1 MCMELF
7 SALAANNLA
16 ALSLAL
22 SATDAEARDAHG
34 VPALL
39 HATSPRAAA
48 ALLTAGADA
57 NADDGGLMEAVFG
70 VDKENKDG
78 KGGENA
84 PRPCCAH
91 LAPDD
96 AYCAR
101 VDTVVPA
108 LLEVSREIADGAVAA
123 HLNGRRMSKYENF
136 VDPTVVIGGKST
148 CLLYTSPS
156 PRDS

>member
-1 MCMELF
+1 MELF

-57 NADDGGLMEAVFG
+57 NAV
-70 VDKENKDG
+70 
-78 KGGENA
+78 A
-84 PRPCCAH
+84 PRGTSALHCAATRGSAEIVRLLLDASAAADAADAAGVTPLMSASLH
-91 LAPDD
+91 GHTEARERERGRRESPLTRDALRVRVRLPSDLLAP
-96 AYCAR
+96 
-101 VDTVVPA
+101 
-108 LLEVSREIADGAVAA
+108 
-123 HLNGRRMSKYENF
+123 RR
-136 VDPTVVIGGKST
+136 PG
-148 CLLYTSPS
+148 P
-156 PRDS
+156 P

>member
-1 MCMELF
+1 MALF

-57 NADDGGLMEAVFG
+57 NA
-70 VDKENKDG
+70 
-78 KGGENA
+78 
-84 PRPCCAH
+84 
-91 LAPDD
+91 
-96 AYCAR
+96 
-101 VDTVVPA
+101 
-108 LLEVSREIADGAVAA
+108 
-123 HLNGRRMSKYENF
+123 
-136 VDPTVVIGGKST
+136 VDPRGTSALHCAATRGSAEIVR
-148 CLLYTSPS
+148 LLLDASAAADAADAAGVTPLMSAS
-156 PRDS
+156 LHGHTEAIERERTERVATDT

>member
-57 NADDGGLMEAVFG
+57 NA
-70 VDKENKDG
+70 
-78 KGGENA
+78 
-84 PRPCCAH
+84 
-91 LAPDD
+91 
-96 AYCAR
+96 
-101 VDTVVPA
+101 
-108 LLEVSREIADGAVAA
+108 
-123 HLNGRRMSKYENF
+123 
-136 VDPTVVIGGKST
+136 VDPRGTSALHCAATRGSAEIVR
-148 CLLYTSPS
+148 LLLDASAAADAADAAGVTPLMSAS
-156 PRDS
+156 LHGHTEAREREDGESRH